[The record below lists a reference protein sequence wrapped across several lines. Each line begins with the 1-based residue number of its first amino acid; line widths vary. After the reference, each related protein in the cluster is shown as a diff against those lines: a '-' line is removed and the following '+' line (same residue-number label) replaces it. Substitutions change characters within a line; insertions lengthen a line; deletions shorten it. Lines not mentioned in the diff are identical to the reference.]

1 MNLFAKLS
9 SASLVL
15 AMAASVSM
23 MSTSPAAALFDIC
36 KDVRITAVNQ
46 TGGTIQIFDFDYWDF
61 GSNRKRSENISN
73 VTIENGKSYTVTR
86 NLEGVN
92 NAKTKVRVQFRKLKS
107 NGKWDYSKF
116 WYADSPTATCSRGRG
131 FRIVFG

>member
-15 AMAASVSM
+15 AVAGSVSM
-23 MSTSPAAALFDIC
+23 MSTTPAAALFDIC

-107 NGKWDYSKF
+107 NGKWDYSQF
-116 WYADSPTATCSRGRG
+116 WYADSPAATCSRGRS